1 MSCTRHRSSANTDAA
16 TCSLE
21 TSVYNILLN
30 ISDVNVFLK
39 ETLDF
44 EMKNVGN
51 SMSQW
56 KQEQRNE
63 LSFKRNVL
71 FGKK

>member
-1 MSCTRHRSSANTDAA
+1 MSRTRRRSFANTDAA
-16 TCSLE
+16 ICSLE

-39 ETLDF
+39 DTLDF

-51 SMSQW
+51 SMSQ
-56 KQEQRNE
+56 
-63 LSFKRNVL
+63 
-71 FGKK
+71 

>member
-1 MSCTRHRSSANTDAA
+1 MSRTRRRSFANTEAA
-16 TCSLE
+16 ICSLE

-39 ETLDF
+39 DTLDF

-51 SMSQW
+51 SMSQ
-56 KQEQRNE
+56 
-63 LSFKRNVL
+63 
-71 FGKK
+71 